1 MKEYYLFLEKEKKIA
16 ELNSIIWKHP
26 YISLKA
32 ETAAKEKLILEKQ
45 QVFKEQITVLEQQ
58 RAEIKNLLSLE
69 QETFRAHSKTIT
81 QSKESQV
88 YRQSKTE
95 KNVSEKFLTRYQK
108 EMEELGLK
116 QKKSQEQYNK
126 LEEEKNNFL
135 KEQQETKNSF
145 EEQTAAPQ
153 KEYDKLLAEQTLLL
167 ESLDKDFV
175 KKLNHLRQ
183 KKIFPSVVAVK
194 ESHCPA
200 CSMSFVPQIFQMIL
214 SESHSSCPHCSRILV
229 VDDAY
234 LQEQKEKKK

>member
-95 KNVSEKFLTRYQK
+95 KNVSEKFLPAT
-108 EMEELGLK
+108 
-116 QKKSQEQYNK
+116 KKRWKS
-126 LEEEKNNFL
+126 
-135 KEQQETKNSF
+135 
-145 EEQTAAPQ
+145 
-153 KEYDKLLAEQTLLL
+153 
-167 ESLDKDFV
+167 
-175 KKLNHLRQ
+175 
-183 KKIFPSVVAVK
+183 
-194 ESHCPA
+194 
-200 CSMSFVPQIFQMIL
+200 
-214 SESHSSCPHCSRILV
+214 
-229 VDDAY
+229 
-234 LQEQKEKKK
+234 